1 MCREELHENKLLTSF
16 CKQCK
21 VCICDKCRQTRH
33 NNHMT
38 MDIHQAAEESKVDIE
53 EIVEDM
59 KKEIADYKERKE
71 KTNDSLRECREKI
84 ATARNKVMTSVEEL
98 VRLLHEHEKAI
109 ITSLDVIDG
118 KEQREHAAQL
128 EHFQISMNQLQE
140 HVDWCQGILQRKK
153 SVEILKE
160 HNALIGR
167 CRGLLSAE
175 KRNIYKP
182 SHVRYQINE
191 EHVAI
196 VRSAVPV
203 VGRIVVSSTDPL
215 QSVAEGTGLREGKV
229 GSEATIRIKTK
240 DFDEKQ
246 CYDKN
251 DQIQVIV
258 QSPSK
263 EIVRHM
269 IECEEDG
276 DYSVTYTPDCVGQHE
291 VQIAVNGQS
300 LISSPWRVHVTPY
313 HYKYSFSFG
322 SLWKGR
328 GQLDWP
334 NSIAIDDTS
343 GNVAVADSNGV
354 HLFSSEGTHLRDIG
368 TNKLTGAT
376 SVAFAK
382 SSDLLVIASDK
393 IFCFNAERYKFVKY
407 VTNKQLKTPHCL
419 TIAPNGCM
427 VVCDEGDLTVKV
439 LSSDGSRLLHTIND
453 PGCANPRFALCHQK
467 MIFVSYYLESDVK
480 VFSKNGK
487 FLHSIRNNE
496 TGDGQTS
503 APAGFAID
511 KFNNLVVCDRWKSDG
526 FHIFT
531 LKGEFVNTIE
541 GQHTEL
547 SAPRSVAVSSTGQLF
562 VTDVSKNCVH
572 VFQ

>member
-1 MCREELHENKLLTSF
+1 
-16 CKQCK
+16 
-21 VCICDKCRQTRH
+21 
-33 NNHMT
+33 

-71 KTNDSLRECREKI
+71 KTNDSLRESREKI

-98 VRLLHEHEKAI
+98 VRLLLEHEKAI

-140 HVDWCQGILQRKK
+140 HVEWCQGILQRKK

-196 VRSAVPV
+196 VRSAAPV

-229 GSEATIRIKTK
+229 GSEATITIKTK
-240 DFDEKQ
+240 DFDENQ

-263 EIVRHM
+263 EVVTHM
-269 IECEEDG
+269 IAREEDG

-300 LISSPWRVHVTPY
+300 LIGSPWRVHVTPY

-322 SLWKGR
+322 SLGKGR
-328 GQLDWP
+328 GQLDWL

-343 GNVAVADSNGV
+343 GNVPVADSKGV
-354 HLFSSEGTHLRDIG
+354 HLFSSEGTHLRDVG

-376 SVAFAK
+376 SVAFTE

-393 IFCFNAERYKFVKY
+393 IFCFNAGSYKFVKY
-407 VTNKQLKTPHCL
+407 VTNKHLKIPHCQ

-480 VFSKNGK
+480 VFSKNGT
-487 FLHSIRNNE
+487 FLHSICNNE
-496 TGDGQTS
+496 PDDGQTS

>member
-1 MCREELHENKLLTSF
+1 
-16 CKQCK
+16 
-21 VCICDKCRQTRH
+21 
-33 NNHMT
+33 

-196 VRSAVPV
+196 VRSAAPV

-215 QSVAEGTGLREGKV
+215 QSVAEGTGLREGEV
-229 GSEATIRIKTK
+229 GSEATITIKTK
-240 DFDEKQ
+240 DFDENQ

-263 EIVRHM
+263 EVVTHM
-269 IECEEDG
+269 IAREEDG

-300 LISSPWRVHVTPY
+300 LIGSPWRVHVTPY

-322 SLWKGR
+322 SLGKGR
-328 GQLDWP
+328 GQLDWL

-354 HLFSSEGTHLRDIG
+354 HLFSSEGTHLRDVG

-376 SVAFAK
+376 SVAFTE

-393 IFCFNAERYKFVKY
+393 IFCFNAGSYKFVKY
-407 VTNKQLKTPHCL
+407 VTNKHLKTPHCL
-419 TIAPNGCM
+419 TIAPNGCT

-487 FLHSIRNNE
+487 FLHSICNNE
-496 TGDGQTS
+496 PGDGQTS

-547 SAPRSVAVSSTGQLF
+547 NAPRSVAVSSTGQLF

>member
-1 MCREELHENKLLTSF
+1 M
-16 CKQCK
+16 
-21 VCICDKCRQTRH
+21 
-33 NNHMT
+33 
-38 MDIHQAAEESKVDIE
+38 
-53 EIVEDM
+53 
-59 KKEIADYKERKE
+59 IAR
-71 KTNDSLRECREKI
+71 
-84 ATARNKVMTSVEEL
+84 
-98 VRLLHEHEKAI
+98 
-109 ITSLDVIDG
+109 
-118 KEQREHAAQL
+118 
-128 EHFQISMNQLQE
+128 
-140 HVDWCQGILQRKK
+140 
-153 SVEILKE
+153 
-160 HNALIGR
+160 
-167 CRGLLSAE
+167 
-175 KRNIYKP
+175 
-182 SHVRYQINE
+182 
-191 EHVAI
+191 
-196 VRSAVPV
+196 
-203 VGRIVVSSTDPL
+203 
-215 QSVAEGTGLREGKV
+215 
-229 GSEATIRIKTK
+229 
-240 DFDEKQ
+240 
-246 CYDKN
+246 
-251 DQIQVIV
+251 
-258 QSPSK
+258 
-263 EIVRHM
+263 
-269 IECEEDG
+269 EEDG

-291 VQIAVNGQS
+291 VQIAVTGQS
-300 LISSPWRVHVTPY
+300 LIGSPWHVHVTPY

-322 SLWKGR
+322 SLGKGR

-343 GNVAVADSNGV
+343 ENVAVADSNGV

-393 IFCFNAERYKFVKY
+393 IFSFNAERYKFVKY

-419 TIAPNGCM
+419 TIAPNGYM

-487 FLHSIRNNE
+487 FLHSICNNE
-496 TGDGQTS
+496 PGDGQTS

-531 LKGEFVNTIE
+531 LKGKFVNTIE

-547 SAPRSVAVSSTGQLF
+547 SAPRSVAVSSTSQLL

>member
-1 MCREELHENKLLTSF
+1 MCREKLHENKLLTSF

-71 KTNDSLRECREKI
+71 KTNDSLRESREKI

-118 KEQREHAAQL
+118 KEQREQAAQL

-160 HNALIGR
+160 HHALIGR

-191 EHVAI
+191 EHEAI
-196 VRSAVPV
+196 VRSAAPV

-215 QSVAEGTGLREGKV
+215 QSVAEGTGLREGEV
-229 GSEATIRIKTK
+229 RSEATITIKTK
-240 DFDEKQ
+240 DFDKKQ

-251 DQIQVIV
+251 GQIQVIV

-263 EIVRHM
+263 DLVRH
-269 IECEEDG
+269 
-276 DYSVTYTPDCVGQHE
+276 
-291 VQIAVNGQS
+291 
-300 LISSPWRVHVTPY
+300 
-313 HYKYSFSFG
+313 
-322 SLWKGR
+322 
-328 GQLDWP
+328 
-334 NSIAIDDTS
+334 
-343 GNVAVADSNGV
+343 
-354 HLFSSEGTHLRDIG
+354 
-368 TNKLTGAT
+368 
-376 SVAFAK
+376 
-382 SSDLLVIASDK
+382 
-393 IFCFNAERYKFVKY
+393 
-407 VTNKQLKTPHCL
+407 
-419 TIAPNGCM
+419 TIAR
-427 VVCDEGDLTVKV
+427 EEASLTHQTV
-439 LSSDGSRLLHTIND
+439 LDNMKCRLRST
-453 PGCANPRFALCHQK
+453 
-467 MIFVSYYLESDVK
+467 
-480 VFSKNGK
+480 
-487 FLHSIRNNE
+487 
-496 TGDGQTS
+496 
-503 APAGFAID
+503 
-511 KFNNLVVCDRWKSDG
+511 
-526 FHIFT
+526 
-531 LKGEFVNTIE
+531 VN
-541 GQHTEL
+541 H
-547 SAPRSVAVSSTGQLF
+547 
-562 VTDVSKNCVH
+562 
-572 VFQ
+572 

>member
-1 MCREELHENKLLTSF
+1 
-16 CKQCK
+16 
-21 VCICDKCRQTRH
+21 
-33 NNHMT
+33 

-71 KTNDSLRECREKI
+71 KTNDSLRESREKI

-140 HVDWCQGILQRKK
+140 HVEWCQGILQRKK

-160 HNALIGR
+160 HHALIGR

-191 EHVAI
+191 EHVGI
-196 VRSAVPV
+196 VRSTVPV
-203 VGRIVVSSTDPL
+203 VGGIVVSSTDPL
-215 QSVAEGTGLREGKV
+215 QSVAEGTGLREGEV
-229 GSEATIRIKTK
+229 GSEATITIKTK

-258 QSPSK
+258 QAPSK
-263 EIVRHM
+263 EVVRHM
-269 IECEEDG
+269 IACEEDG
-276 DYSVTYTPDCVGQHE
+276 DYSVTYTSDCVGQHD
-291 VQIAVNGQS
+291 VQIAVSGQS
-300 LISSPWRVHVTPY
+300 LTGSPWHFHVTPY

-322 SLWKGR
+322 SRGKGR

-354 HLFSSEGTHLRDIG
+354 LLFSSEGTHLRDIG

-376 SVAFAK
+376 SLAFAK
-382 SSDLLVIASDK
+382 SSEPLVIASDK
-393 IFCFNAERYKFVKY
+393 IFCFNAESYKFVKY
-407 VTNKQLKTPHCL
+407 VTNKHLKTPHCL
-419 TIAPNGCM
+419 TIAPTGCM

-480 VFSKNGK
+480 VFSKSGK
-487 FLHSIRNNE
+487 FLHSICNNE
-496 TGDGQTS
+496 PGDGQTS

-541 GQHTEL
+541 EQHTEL

-562 VTDVSKNCVH
+562 FTDVSKNCVH

>member
-1 MCREELHENKLLTSF
+1 M
-16 CKQCK
+16 
-21 VCICDKCRQTRH
+21 
-33 NNHMT
+33 
-38 MDIHQAAEESKVDIE
+38 
-53 EIVEDM
+53 
-59 KKEIADYKERKE
+59 
-71 KTNDSLRECREKI
+71 
-84 ATARNKVMTSVEEL
+84 
-98 VRLLHEHEKAI
+98 
-109 ITSLDVIDG
+109 
-118 KEQREHAAQL
+118 
-128 EHFQISMNQLQE
+128 
-140 HVDWCQGILQRKK
+140 
-153 SVEILKE
+153 
-160 HNALIGR
+160 
-167 CRGLLSAE
+167 
-175 KRNIYKP
+175 
-182 SHVRYQINE
+182 
-191 EHVAI
+191 
-196 VRSAVPV
+196 
-203 VGRIVVSSTDPL
+203 
-215 QSVAEGTGLREGKV
+215 
-229 GSEATIRIKTK
+229 
-240 DFDEKQ
+240 
-246 CYDKN
+246 
-251 DQIQVIV
+251 
-258 QSPSK
+258 
-263 EIVRHM
+263 
-269 IECEEDG
+269 
-276 DYSVTYTPDCVGQHE
+276 
-291 VQIAVNGQS
+291 QIAVNGQS
-300 LISSPWRVHVTPY
+300 LTGSPWHVHVTPY

-322 SLWKGR
+322 SLGKGR

-334 NSIAIDDTS
+334 NSIAMDDTS
-343 GNVAVADSNGV
+343 GNVAVADSDGV
-354 HLFSSEGTHLRDIG
+354 HLFRSEGTHLRDIG

-393 IFCFNAERYKFVKY
+393 IFCFNAESYKFVKY
-407 VTNKQLKTPHCL
+407 VTNKHLKTPHCL

-439 LSSDGSRLLHTIND
+439 LSSDGSLLLHTIND

-487 FLHSIRNNE
+487 FLHSICNNE
-496 TGDGQTS
+496 PGDGQTS